1 MKYLGEKSTEESIV
15 DKAYVDA
22 ESVHYGEC
30 STAAATQA
38 KAVTVNGVTALTA
51 GVSVR
56 IKFTNAQTYNGAPT
70 LNVNGLGA
78 KNIRR
83 NGTTNAA
90 RYEWRA
96 GEVLDLVYDGTAWI
110 IADGGIADTTYYGL
124 SKLSTSLTSTST
136 ALAPSLSA
144 INNLANYMLTGAPVY
159 SASSTYA
166 VGDRVRYGNYTYEC
180 NTAITTAEAWNA
192 NHWTP
197 LDPLQ
202 KQIDAIEAEI
212 PTKLS
217 DLTNDEDFRGIK
229 TGDNDPTT
237 SDIENGEVYLKF
249 GTPTDYG
256 PEIEELQN
264 DVADLQ
270 GLLGETK
277 RASGNPA
284 TFYTEKPNGNF
295 TRLMVT
301 LDSQTGLTGITI
313 RNSESSSV
321 VNLFKPVSGT
331 SNGVTFTPSSDGTI
345 HISGTFTAASWT
357 YAASAI
363 SSLAD
368 LGLAAGD
375 SVTVYS
381 SLYTAVEWYPAT
393 GTSRLSYTASNGTFR
408 TVTIPA
414 NATRY
419 RLLVY
424 ASRTL
429 PTAGASVDE
438 TSSCLLAKGTASEWV
453 PYADEYAVE
462 FPAAAGTVYT
472 GTVDL
477 VSGELTVTDGTAA
490 TYQLGSVPTVK
501 ARTGTNSLSVN
512 DGATI
517 DLAYTAGL
525 AEEVAALA
533 QAMPVI
539 KYGTATPTTAT
550 IGPGEFYFQI
560 SS

>member
-1 MKYLGEKSTEESIV
+1 MKYLGEKSTDESIV

-30 STAAATQA
+30 STAAATAA
-38 KAVTVNGVTALTA
+38 KTVTVNGVTALTA

-90 RYEWRA
+90 RYEWLA
-96 GEVLDLVYDGTAWI
+96 GEVLDLVYDGAAWQI
-110 IADGGIADTTYYGL
+110 VDGGIATTTYYGQT
-124 SKLSTSLTSTST
+124 KLYTGAASTST
-136 ALAPSLSA
+136 ALALTPASLNS
-144 INNLANYMLTGAPVY
+144 LAQNMIAGAPVY
-159 SASSTYA
+159 STSSTYA
-166 VGDRVRYGNYTYEC
+166 VGDRVRNGYYIYEC
-180 NTAITTAEAWNA
+180 NTAITTGEAWNA
-192 NHWTP
+192 AHWTR
-197 LDPLQ
+197 LDSLQ
-202 KQIDAIEAEI
+202 EQIDAIGADI

-237 SDIENGEVYLKF
+237 SDIEDGEVYLKF

-256 PEIEELQN
+256 PEIEALQD

-270 GLLGETK
+270 SLLGETK

-295 TRLMVT
+295 TKLLVT

-313 RNSESSSV
+313 RNSESTSV

-331 SNGVTFTPSSDGTI
+331 VNGVTFTPGSDGTI
-345 HISGTFTAASWT
+345 HIGGTYTAAAWT
-357 YAASAI
+357 YVTNAI
-363 SSLAD
+363 SPLSD

-375 SVTVYS
+375 AVTVYS
-381 SLYTAVEWYPAT
+381 SLRAVVEWYPAT
-393 GTSRLSYTASNGTFR
+393 GSTRLSYTQSNGAFTKA
-408 TVTIPA
+408 TIPA
-414 NATRY
+414 NAARY

-424 ASRTL
+424 ASRAL
-429 PTAGASVDE
+429 PAAGASVDE
-438 TSSCLLAKGTASEWV
+438 TVSCLFAKGTASEWV
-453 PYADEYAVE
+453 PCADEYAVE

-477 VSGELTVTDGTAA
+477 VSGELTDGGGTTYSLTVPQITAH
-490 TYQLGSVPTVK
+490 
-501 ARTGTNSLSVN
+501 TGTNSLSVN
-512 DGATI
+512 DGATV
-517 DLAYTAGL
+517 DLTYTAGL
-525 AEEVAALA
+525 AEEVAAIQ

-539 KYGTATPTTAT
+539 KYGTATPTTAD